1 MKSYWR
7 LLVAVVL
14 LGGTALLLH
23 ARNSAET
30 IPPRAPLSSFPK
42 TLAGWTASRDVEL
55 PKEVLDVL
63 GPGDFLTRTY
73 YEPATGSYADLFVAY
88 FPSQRSGDTIHSPK
102 NCLPGAGW
110 TPIESDR
117 ITISLPG
124 QNSFPA
130 NRYVIAQGEN
140 RDLVLYWYLAHNR
153 SVASEYSAK
162 FYLVA
167 DSIRMHRTDGSLIRL
182 VTGIGHGETVD
193 SAQVRL
199 LSLAA
204 AITSVINDY
213 VPR

>member
-1 MKSYWR
+1 MRASWR
-7 LLVAVVL
+7 FLIAIAI

-23 ARNSAET
+23 ARNSAEI
-30 IPPRAPLSSFPK
+30 IPPRPALSSFPK
-42 TLAGWTASRDVEL
+42 TVGDWTSVRDVAL
-55 PKEVLDVL
+55 PKEILDVL

-73 YEPATGSYADLFVAY
+73 FEAKSASYADLFIAY

-110 TPIESDR
+110 TPIQSDR
-117 ITISLPG
+117 VTLSLNG
-124 QNSFPA
+124 QAPFLA

-153 SVASEYSAK
+153 AVASEYSAK
-162 FYLVA
+162 FYLVT

-182 VTGIGHGETVD
+182 VTGISRGETVD
-193 SAQVRL
+193 SAQSRL
-199 LSLAA
+199 LSLAN
-204 AITSVINDY
+204 AITPVINDY

>member
-1 MKSYWR
+1 MKAYWR
-7 LLVAVVL
+7 FLIAIAI

-23 ARNSAET
+23 ARNTAEI
-30 IPPRAPLSSFPK
+30 IPPRPALSSFPK
-42 TLAGWTASRDVEL
+42 TVGDWAGVRDVAL
-55 PKEVLDVL
+55 PKEILDVL

-73 YEPATGSYADLFVAY
+73 FEAKSGSYADLFIAY

-117 ITISLPG
+117 VRLSLNG
-124 QNSFPA
+124 QVPFFA

-153 SVASEYSAK
+153 AVASEYSAK
-162 FYLVA
+162 FYLVT
-167 DSIRMHRTDGSLIRL
+167 DSIRMHRTDGALIRL
-182 VTGIGHGETVD
+182 VTGISRGETLD
-193 SAQVRL
+193 SAQSRL
-199 LSLAA
+199 LSLAN
-204 AITSVINDY
+204 AITPVINDY

>member
-1 MKSYWR
+1 MRAYWR
-7 LLVAVVL
+7 FLIAIAI

-23 ARNSAET
+23 ARNSAEI
-30 IPPRAPLSSFPK
+30 IPPRPALSSFPK
-42 TLAGWTASRDVEL
+42 TVGDWTSVRDVDL
-55 PKEVLDVL
+55 SKEILDVL

-73 YEPATGSYADLFVAY
+73 FEAKSASYADLFIAY

-110 TPIESDR
+110 TPIQSDR
-117 ITISLPG
+117 VTLSLNG
-124 QNSFPA
+124 QTPFLA

-153 SVASEYSAK
+153 AVASEYSAK
-162 FYLVA
+162 FYLVT

-182 VTGIGHGETVD
+182 VTGISRGETVD
-193 SAQVRL
+193 SAQSRL
-199 LSLAA
+199 LSLAN
-204 AITSVINDY
+204 AITPVINDY

>member
-1 MKSYWR
+1 MRAYWR
-7 LLVAVVL
+7 FLIAIAI

-23 ARNSAET
+23 ARNSAEI
-30 IPPRAPLSSFPK
+30 IPPRPALSSFPK
-42 TLAGWTASRDVEL
+42 TVGDWTSVRDVDL
-55 PKEVLDVL
+55 PREVLDVL

-73 YEPATGSYADLFVAY
+73 FEAKSASYADLFIAY

-110 TPIESDR
+110 TPIQSDR
-117 ITISLPG
+117 VTLSLNG
-124 QNSFPA
+124 QAPFLA

-153 SVASEYSAK
+153 AVASEYSAK
-162 FYLVA
+162 FYLVT

-182 VTGIGHGETVD
+182 VTGISRGETVD
-193 SAQVRL
+193 SAQSRL
-199 LSLAA
+199 LSLAN
-204 AITSVINDY
+204 AITPVINDY

>member
-1 MKSYWR
+1 MRSYWR
-7 LLVAVVL
+7 FLIAIAI

-23 ARNSAET
+23 ARNSAEI
-30 IPPRAPLSSFPK
+30 IPPRPALSSFPR
-42 TLAGWTASRDVEL
+42 TVGGWTGVRDVAL
-55 PKEVLDVL
+55 PKEILDVL

-73 YEPATGSYADLFVAY
+73 FEATTGSYADLFIAY

-110 TPIESDR
+110 TPIQSDR
-117 ITISLPG
+117 VTLALRG
-124 QNSFPA
+124 QTPFRA

-153 SVASEYSAK
+153 AVASEYSAK
-162 FYLVA
+162 FYLVT

-182 VTGIGHGETVD
+182 VTGISRGETVG
-193 SAQVRL
+193 SAQSRL
-199 LSLAA
+199 LSLAN
-204 AITSVINDY
+204 AITPVINDY